1 MTCHQIWRYYKPV
14 DPARMEM
21 VSEIERWC
29 YNCAERGHLG
39 DNCNKPR
46 PFHVQGGRI
55 GGVVSA
61 FGEGNVPEWAK
72 VSKSELPPRKAERTK
87 RSVKSGKTKE
97 DNVDQDD
104 WFANNSRNTQREPPP
119 KPVRKIGGIKMKPIT
134 REGSVTSTGSRQGNG
149 LGSSQVRSSSPFRQK
164 PPPSSKFYHS
174 RPHQSRADR
183 EWESKIGKWRMER
196 DKNRI
201 QKRADRR

>member
-21 VSEIERWC
+21 VSEIDRCC

-39 DNCNKPR
+39 DDCNKPR

-55 GGVVSA
+55 GTVISA

-72 VSKSELPPRKAERTK
+72 VSKSALPPRKAERTK
-87 RSVKSGKTKE
+87 SSVKSGKRRG
-97 DNVDQDD
+97 NNMDQDD
-104 WFANNSRNTQREPPP
+104 WFANNSRNTQRDSPP

-134 REGSVTSTGSRQGNG
+134 SATSTASRQSNG
-149 LGSSQVRSSSPFRQK
+149 LGSSQVRSPSPVRQK

-174 RPHQSRADR
+174 RPPQSREDR
-183 EWESKIGKWRMER
+183 EWESEIENWRMER
-196 DKNRI
+196 DKDRM